1 MNSNYIR
8 LSIIS
13 FFIILFVPSF
23 SQINSK
29 QSTLVISLDGFRWD
43 YSQKTVT
50 PNLDKIATIGVKA
63 KSMVPSFPSK
73 TFPNHYTMAT
83 GLVPDHHGLV
93 NNSFFDPETKRTFSM
108 SGDGRFDPYFYGGEP
123 IWITAQKQGVKT
135 ASFFWVGSDVAI
147 QGRHPDFWKPYD
159 GDVPYSNRID
169 TIVKWLQMPEDVRP
183 ALIMAY
189 FEEPD
194 GVGHDFGPND
204 IRTFEKV
211 QYLDSLVGILYKKIQ
226 DLETKESI
234 NIIIVSDH
242 GMGPISTEN
251 NITITEL
258 LPKAWNINIQGGNPF
273 YNLYVA
279 EDYLDSAYQLLKNTE
294 HLKTWK
300 PNEVPSYLNYGT
312 NPKVGDII
320 IVADSAWS
328 LTMKKP
334 RLFSNG
340 GTHGYDIKNSDMH
353 AIFYATGPSFK
364 ENYIQASFK
373 NTDIYPLLAH
383 ILKIQPAKND
393 GNLSEVWNMLKP

>member
-8 LSIIS
+8 FSIIS
-13 FFIILFVPSF
+13 FLIILFIPTF

-43 YSQKTVT
+43 YSQKTAT
-50 PNLDKIATIGVKA
+50 PNLDKIAANGVKA
-63 KSMVPSFPSK
+63 ISMVPSFPSK

-83 GLVPDHHGLV
+83 GLVPDHHGIV
-93 NNSFFDPETKRTFSM
+93 NNSFFDPKTKRSFSM

-123 IWITAQKQGVKT
+123 IWITAQKQGVIT

-147 QGRHPDFWKPYD
+147 QGRHPDYWKPYD
-159 GDVPYSNRID
+159 GDVPFTNRID

-194 GVGHDFGPND
+194 GVGHDFGPED
-204 IRTFEKV
+204 YRTFEKV
-211 QYLDSLVGILYKKIQ
+211 QYLDSLVGIIFNKIQ
-226 DLETKESI
+226 ELPNKESV
-234 NIIIVSDH
+234 NLVIVSDH
-242 GMGPISTEN
+242 GMGPITTEN

-258 LPKAWNINIQGGNPF
+258 LPKAWKINIQGGNPF
-273 YNLYVA
+273 YNLYV
-279 EDYLDSAYQLLKNTE
+279 EENYLDSTYQLLKKTV

-334 RLFSNG
+334 RMFSNG

-383 ILKIQPAKND
+383 ILKIQPAEND
-393 GNLSEVWNMLKP
+393 GDLSEVLNMLKP

>member
-1 MNSNYIR
+1 MKFNLKR
-8 LSIIS
+8 FSILCFLI
-13 FFIILFVPSF
+13 FLLIPVF
-23 SQINSK
+23 SQSNSA
-29 QSTLVISLDGFRWD
+29 QSTLVLSLDGFRWD
-43 YSQKTVT
+43 YPQKTAT
-50 PNLDKIATIGVKA
+50 PNLDIIANHGVRA
-63 KSMVPSFPSK
+63 ISMIPSFPSK

-83 GLVPDHHGLV
+83 GLVPDHHGIV
-93 NNSFFDPETKRTFSM
+93 NNSFYDPETQKVFSM
-108 SGDGRFDPYFYGGEP
+108 GGDGRFDPKFYGGEP

-147 QGRHPDFWKPYD
+147 QGRHPDYWKTYD
-159 GDVPYSNRID
+159 GDVPYMNRID
-169 TIVKWLQMPEDVRP
+169 TIVKWLQLPSDVRP

-189 FEEPD
+189 LEEPD

-204 IRTFEKV
+204 PRTFEKV
-211 QYLDSLVGILYKKIQ
+211 HYIDSLVGILNSKIQ
-226 DLETKESI
+226 QLPNKEAI
-234 NIIIVSDH
+234 NFIIVSDH
-242 GMGPISTEN
+242 GMGPITTEN

-273 YNLYVA
+273 YNLYV
-279 EDYLDSAYQLLKNTE
+279 EDEYLDSVYTLLKKTE

-300 PNEVPSYLNYGT
+300 PNEVPSYLNYGS

-320 IVADSAWS
+320 LVADSAWS

-364 ENYIQASFK
+364 EKYVQDSFK

-383 ILKIQPAKND
+383 ILKIVPAEND
-393 GNLSEVWNMLKP
+393 GDLSEVSTMLKP